1 MTRTYCDRCKKE
13 ITNNMVI
20 KHFSIYEG
28 DSPKLIVADICED
41 CYKAF
46 EAFMRMENSMYQTRD
61 ILHNPSG
68 NHGIERM
75 TFGSK

>member
-1 MTRTYCDRCKKE
+1 MTKLFCDRCKKE
-13 ITNNMVI
+13 ITDDMII

-28 DSPKLIVADICED
+28 DSPKLIVADVCDD

-46 EAFMRMENSMYQTRD
+46 ENFMKMEYSLYHTNSS
-61 ILHNPSG
+61 N
-68 NHGIERM
+68 NHGIERT

>member
-13 ITNNMVI
+13 ITNDMI
-20 KHFSIYEG
+20 IHHFSMCEDDG
-28 DSPKLIVADICED
+28 LVLTGCDICD
-41 CYKAF
+41 SCYDAF
-46 EAFMRMENSMYQTRD
+46 KSFMKMEYSTC
-61 ILHNPSG
+61 HTNPVN